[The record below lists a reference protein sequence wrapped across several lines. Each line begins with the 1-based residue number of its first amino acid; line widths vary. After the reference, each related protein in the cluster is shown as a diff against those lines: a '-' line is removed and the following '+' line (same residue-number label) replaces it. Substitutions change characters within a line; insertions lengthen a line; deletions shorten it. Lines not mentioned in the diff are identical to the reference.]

1 MQRHAELNSENSGKK
16 AEHQTQLADSSHLNR
31 MLQDS
36 QSFGTPLFSPNPR
49 FESLSSGAKEGKGNS
64 IDKIGTHSLS
74 EHLPNLSL
82 GRPHHAEQ
90 HPDAHAKVREWKAD
104 GTGNTQ
110 FRNPFR
116 VRTLPAEHALPSGE
130 GSLKGKDQKSLDANI
145 AEIKARIATG
155 GMTPANS
162 FIQPTWMNRKGE
174 NLDVVPK
181 NSSLKQQEEV
191 RPESAPRP
199 GVQPKPDAE
208 PQPEAQLRRERTP
221 FSRREEPS
229 RPAPNPELQPRREE
243 PLRPAPNPELQ
254 PRREE
259 PLRPA
264 PNPELLPRR
273 EEPLRPAPN
282 PELQPRREEPLRPAP
297 NPELLPRREEPLRPA
312 PNPEL
317 QPRREEPLR
326 PAPQRKDPQ
335 SRPNSSD
342 IDTFFPP
349 SHSIQ
354 RRPQALPPFSVE
366 PLDKKGPLPKHL
378 PLPEFTAP
386 GQIRRDGL
394 PQVNPANVKVVRAP
408 NVSDSEMPISHA
420 PTITPQ
426 RINQVLEEYDSPAK
440 GMGQKIFD
448 LGVKYG
454 INPAMALAFYIQESS
469 AGTRGAGA
477 RNNSWGNIRQG
488 RHGYKAYHNIE
499 HGLVDWYERI
509 HQHYVGKGFHTL
521 GRPGQR
527 DGIIH
532 KYAPGSDGNNEGHYI
547 RNVANMIRK
556 WSY

>member
-243 PLRPAPNPELQ
+243 PLRPAP
-254 PRREE
+254 
-259 PLRPA
+259 
-264 PNPELLPRR
+264 
-273 EEPLRPAPN
+273 
-282 PELQPRREEPLRPAP
+282 
-297 NPELLPRREEPLRPA
+297 
-312 PNPEL
+312 
-317 QPRREEPLR
+317 
-326 PAPQRKDPQ
+326 QRKDPQ

-354 RRPQALPPFSVE
+354 RRPQTLPPFSVE